1 MTTTSTGRL
10 RTRKPQASIFPT
22 IMDILD
28 AVKHDDGSGQQGIDK
43 APATQS
49 DGSGQQGIDKAPAT
63 QSDGSGT
70 AQ

>member
-49 DGSGQQGIDKAPAT
+49 DGSG
-63 QSDGSGT
+63 T